1 MNMNQEEFIQ
11 LIASKIEE
19 IRSLTVKHGYEDSS
33 MYCLVYGVFDVSTLS
48 EDDVVDMKT
57 IFAIRAEDE
66 QEIESLKELIDQFYN
81 HRNDNPFTNL
91 FNFDDLPKN

>member
-1 MNMNQEEFIQ
+1 MNQEDFIQ

-19 IRSLTVKHGYEDSS
+19 IRNLTVEHGYEDTA
-33 MYCLVYGVFDVSTLS
+33 MYCLVYGVMDVSS
-48 EDDVVDMKT
+48 INEDDIVDMKT

-66 QEIESLKELIDQFYN
+66 SEIEALKELIDQFYN

-91 FNFDDLPKN
+91 FNFDDIPKN